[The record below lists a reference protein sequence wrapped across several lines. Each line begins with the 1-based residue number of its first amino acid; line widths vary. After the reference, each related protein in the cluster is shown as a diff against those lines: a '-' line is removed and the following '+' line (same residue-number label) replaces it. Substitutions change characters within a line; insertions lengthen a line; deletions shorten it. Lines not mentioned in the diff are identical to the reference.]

1 MKRYKQAN
9 EGVHAPEELKAR
21 AAGAPKASRRGW
33 MGAVAAVLALA
44 VIAGIILWPS
54 GDALAHAA
62 VIAQADYPKSAP
74 YSGSS
79 KGQEASARREAA
91 QAIGALDDFYSATM
105 GQFLGNS
112 GGKNVVYS
120 PLNTYMALAV
130 LAELTDG
137 ESRAQILEL
146 LGVPDIDSLRIQA
159 SALWA
164 ANYVNDGAVTSI
176 PAASLWLNED
186 ITFVRKT
193 MNTLADTYYASSY
206 RGEMGSDE
214 LNQALRDWLSEQTGG
229 LLKEYADG
237 MALDADTVLA
247 VATTLYFQ
255 AKWAAGFR
263 QDNNTQRTFHSA
275 DGDMTAEFMNQS
287 CVFSTYYWADGFTAC
302 GKQFELGGA
311 MAMWFILPDEGVS
324 VDDLL
329 ADGQVAEFLSAPSD
343 WENQSQL
350 LVNFSMPKF
359 NVSSQAD
366 LIGGLK
372 ALGVTDVFDPER
384 SDFTPMARNLDG
396 IYVSQITHAA
406 RVTVDEYGCEAA
418 AFTIIAA
425 NGGLPASDEEVDFV
439 LDRPFLFAVTG
450 ETGQLLFVGVV
461 NRPD

>member
-33 MGAVAAVLALA
+33 VGAAAAVLALA

-62 VIAQADYPKSAP
+62 VIAQADYPKSAS

-79 KGQEASARREAA
+79 KGQEAA
-91 QAIGALDDFYSATM
+91 QAIGALDNFYSATM

-130 LAELTDG
+130 LAELTGG

-146 LGVPDIDSLRIQA
+146 LGVPDIGSLRTQV
-159 SALWA
+159 SALWT

-176 PAASLWLNED
+176 PAASLWLSED
-186 ITFVRKT
+186 VTFVRKT
-193 MNTLADTYYASSY
+193 MNTLADTYYTSSY

-214 LNQALRDWLSEQTGG
+214 LNQALRNWLSEQTGG
-229 LLKEYADG
+229 LLKEYTEG
-237 MALDADTVLA
+237 MELDADTVLA
-247 VATTLYFQ
+247 LATTLYFQ
-255 AKWAAGFR
+255 AKWAVGFR
-263 QDNNTQRTFHSA
+263 QDNNTQRTFHGA

-287 CVFSTYYWADGFTAC
+287 CASTYYWADGFTAC

-359 NVSSQAD
+359 NVSSQTD

-384 SDFTPMARNLDG
+384 SDFTPMARGMDG

-418 AFTIIAA
+418 AFSILTVL
-425 NGGLPASDEEVDFV
+425 GGLPASDEEVDFV

-461 NRPD
+461 NQP